1 MKTNITTLITI
12 CALGVI
18 GLNANAANNRSAEL
32 TAVTEISES
41 LPTSEISGS
50 TQFLLNEDMEAVV
63 DFQKEAQMLTK
74 WVADQE
80 EAKVL
85 QKLIEEGF
93 FTSTD
98 ITATT
103 ENAKLNQPALNEN
116 AETKVDFQQ
125 EAQLLTKWVA
135 DQEEAKAVQKLIE
148 EGKLAENE

>member
-32 TAVTEISES
+32 TAVPEISES

-80 EAKVL
+80 EAKAL
-85 QKLIEEGF
+85 QKLIDEGF
-93 FTSTD
+93 FTSTE

-103 ENAKLNQPALNEN
+103 ENTKLNQPALNEN

-135 DQEEAKAVQKLIE
+135 DQEEVKAVQKLIE

>member
-80 EAKVL
+80 EAK
-85 QKLIEEGF
+85 
-93 FTSTD
+93 
-98 ITATT
+98 
-103 ENAKLNQPALNEN
+103 
-116 AETKVDFQQ
+116 
-125 EAQLLTKWVA
+125 
-135 DQEEAKAVQKLIE
+135 AVQKLIE